1 MRYQDES
8 HQVRNN
14 TRFLYNPYYDLTVLK
29 EVGKEIWQERER
41 RYENQKEEKVSFFS

>member
-1 MRYQDES
+1 MYFSRQILAAGLMMRYQDES

-29 EVGKEIWQERER
+29 EVGKEI
-41 RYENQKEEKVSFFS
+41 